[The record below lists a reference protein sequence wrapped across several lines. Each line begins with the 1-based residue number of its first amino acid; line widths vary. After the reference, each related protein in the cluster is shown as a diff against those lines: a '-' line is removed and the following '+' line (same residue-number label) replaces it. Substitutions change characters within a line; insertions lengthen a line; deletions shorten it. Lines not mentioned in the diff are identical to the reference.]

1 MITKEYKS
9 LARTLAVMLVL
20 TASVFLSVPVMAEDV
35 FADLAGMSHVES
47 TYVSGRFAHNKKYW
61 YSNSGMHTMDLSRGF
76 SSLYSYQ
83 CYSEEAVTKARDILK
98 KYLKKNPEVEVVM
111 KTTQGM
117 QEYVVYEKFIDEGK
131 KVEQMIIWNCD
142 APNVCEIVVINWDKG
157 LERGT
162 ARYSDEDIP
171 ESVPSTM
178 PMNFGNFNLESLAS
192 LGETLGVEIAE
203 SIGTVFSDA
212 DWSFLENY
220 DWESAFKGIVKNE
233 DKE

>member
-1 MITKEYKS
+1 MTVKEYKS
-9 LARTLAVMLVL
+9 VLRTFAATLAVMVSLL
-20 TASVFLSVPVMAEDV
+20 LPGQASAQDV

-47 TYVSGRFAHNKKYW
+47 TYVSGRFAHNKQRW
-61 YSNSGMHTMDLSRGF
+61 RSSSGVHAMDLSRGF

-83 CYSEEAVTKARDILK
+83 CYSEDAVAKARDILK
-98 KYLKKNPEVEVVM
+98 KYLKKTPDMEVMM
-111 KTTQGM
+111 KTTQGV
-117 QEYVVYEKFIDEGK
+117 QEYVVYEKFTGDGS
-131 KVEQMIIWNCD
+131 KVTQMIIWNCD
-142 APNVCEIVVINWDKG
+142 ASNVCEIVVINWEKG
-157 LERGT
+157 LERGM

-192 LGETLGVEIAE
+192 LGETLGVDIAE
-203 SIGTVFSDA
+203 SIGSVFSNA

>member
-9 LARTLAVMLVL
+9 LTRTLAVMLVL

-98 KYLKKNPEVEVVM
+98 KYLKKNPDVEVVM

-131 KVEQMIIWNCD
+131 KVEQMIIWNSD
-142 APNVCEIVVINWDKG
+142 ASNVCEIVVINWDKG

-171 ESVPSTM
+171 ESIPATM
-178 PMNFGNFNLESLAS
+178 NLDNLDALAS
-192 LGETLGVEIAE
+192 LGESIGINIAE
-203 SIGTVFSDA
+203 RIRIAFSDS
-212 DWSFLENY
+212 DWNTLENY
-220 DWESAFKGIVKNE
+220 DWDSAFNGIIKNE

>member
-9 LARTLAVMLVL
+9 LTRTLAVMLVL
-20 TASVFLSVPVMAEDV
+20 TASVFLSVPAMAEDV

-61 YSNSGMHTMDLSRGF
+61 YSNSGMHKMDLSRGF

-83 CYSEEAVTKARDILK
+83 CYSEETVAKARDILK
-98 KYLKKNPEVEVVM
+98 RYLKKNPDVEVVM

-131 KVEQMIIWNCD
+131 KVEQMIIWNSD
-142 APNVCEIVVINWDKG
+142 ASNVCEIVVINWDKG

-162 ARYSDEDIP
+162 ARYSDDNIP
-171 ESVPSTM
+171 ESVPAM
-178 PMNFGNFNLESLAS
+178 MNLDNLDALAL
-192 LGETLGVEIAE
+192 LGE
-203 SIGTVFSDA
+203 SIGINIAERIRIAFSDS
-212 DWSFLENY
+212 DWNTLENY
-220 DWESAFKGIVKNE
+220 DWEGAFKGIVKNE